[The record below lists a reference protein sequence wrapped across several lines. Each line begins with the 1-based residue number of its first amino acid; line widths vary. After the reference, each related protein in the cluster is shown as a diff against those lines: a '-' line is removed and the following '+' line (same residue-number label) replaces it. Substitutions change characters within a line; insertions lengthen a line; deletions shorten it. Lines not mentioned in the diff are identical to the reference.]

1 MITSVTG
8 RATIEPTQLLIAMG
22 TPEGQ
27 ASGLLHD
34 SAVKCEHLLT
44 LHRRLLGRVIGRL
57 PQETMERINECLKQ
71 SLGLR

>member
-1 MITSVTG
+1 
-8 RATIEPTQLLIAMG
+8 MG

-44 LHRRLLGRVIGRL
+44 LLWRLFGRVIGRL
-57 PQETMERINECLKQ
+57 PQEPMERIDECLKQ